1 MAASS
6 RKGAKDAKDAKGKK
20 DAEGAGDA
28 KGAEDAEVTKDAEVA
43 EDAKDA
49 EGAKDT
55 KGAED
60 NERSAVEVGNR
71 IREERD
77 RLGLSQEDLAQQIFV
92 SRQTV
97 SNWETGKTYP
107 DVQSLLL
114 LSNLFEVSVDSLVKG
129 DVEAMQEKMEN
140 YELDRFKVKAATG
153 LSLAL
158 IVVGAVMLGIL
169 SKQGQTPASPF
180 FAIAILLL
188 VAGVAVSYVAQRIEN
203 RYDIDTMREVKA
215 FLDGAEPDQIER
227 NRKMPKAARDML
239 RMLAGAVAAVVFMG
253 IVYLIIG
260 VATHI

>member
-1 MAASS
+1 M
-6 RKGAKDAKDAKGKK
+6 
-20 DAEGAGDA
+20 
-28 KGAEDAEVTKDAEVA
+28 
-43 EDAKDA
+43 
-49 EGAKDT
+49 
-55 KGAED
+55 
-60 NERSAVEVGNR
+60 EVGNR
-71 IREERD
+71 IREERE
-77 RLGLSQEDLAQQIFV
+77 RLGLSQEDLARQIFV

-158 IVVGAVMLGIL
+158 IVVGAVMLAIL
-169 SKQGQTPASPF
+169 NKQGQTAASPF

-203 RYDIDTMREVKA
+203 RCDIDTMREVKA

-227 NRKMPKAARDML
+227 NRKMPKAARDAL